1 LVEHFAKQANCR
13 ASAAATRRLG
23 RHCQSGK
30 FGASRIGFKAGRRA
44 KERNVSETDTTDRRI
59 QPSFAEFPAR
69 SAAAAAP
76 AVSREP
82 QAAASPSRHSV
93 YAAATLGAPDAH
105 SPALARLAELALH
118 SGAETPVSIGLL
130 GGAGSGKSSA
140 LAALIRRIEAL
151 AKAAAAGGPY
161 VSQALVLHVRGHEL
175 AEEPEAVLAARLHQ
189 ALERSAPAFA
199 QATAVDAV
207 HSTSDPQALTRAAN
221 ERLDQARSRLDTER
235 QALEDVS
242 ARRARLVDSVLYE
255 TAGSQVDAYARSR
268 RSGIESALRAFGIA
282 GNDPIRAYKDEVIG
296 LAQGRGGSSR
306 AGLAL
311 RSLWA
316 YRGQTRLIVF
326 AVLFL
331 LLAWG
336 FGYLEREHAWLDS
349 IRGSGE
355 TARPLAD
362 WLQAHLNWLATL
374 RSAALVIA
382 LLCVLANLWRAFRF
396 VQPVFRGA
404 TLLHR
409 DVAQRGQDL
418 DSRLSHQ
425 TRRVDNL
432 ARDVDALAARAA
444 EMEKRA
450 GDHGGAQGAIEL
462 PPFHA
467 SASDRMA
474 IESARAFFASVSNR
488 LAHGDAGGAPQRV
501 IVAIDGLE
509 AAASSAT
516 EVIAA
521 LLARPGFVAVMT
533 ADPAQSGPDRL
544 SRIIQVPFTVAPP
557 DHAALVDRLL
567 GRPAAAASAAT
578 DAMDARNS
586 SLDTPVSDGE
596 AELLAALAPL
606 AGPSPRGVKRFV
618 NLYRVTRLD
627 APDDLAPL
635 AFMLALNAGGSADEI
650 AAVDAS
656 LAGTDERAPFILQQS
671 AGTRLAAALSAAEQ
685 AEGKKLTL
693 GSMRRARDIAR
704 TWSFGSGEG
713 DAF

>member
-1 LVEHFAKQANCR
+1 M
-13 ASAAATRRLG
+13 
-23 RHCQSGK
+23 
-30 FGASRIGFKAGRRA
+30 
-44 KERNVSETDTTDRRI
+44 SETETTDRRI
-59 QPSFAEFPAR
+59 PPSFAEFPG
-69 SAAAAAP
+69 AAAAAAPP

-82 QAAASPSRHSV
+82 QAPASASMPRNTVFAADAV
-93 YAAATLGAPDAH
+93 GAPDAL

-118 SGAETPVSIGLL
+118 RGAETPVSIGLL
-130 GGAGSGKSSA
+130 GEAGSGKSSV

-161 VSQALVLHVRGHEL
+161 VSQALVLQVSGHEL
-175 AEEPEAVLAARLHQ
+175 GEEPEAVLAARLHQ
-189 ALERSAPAFA
+189 AIERREPSFA
-199 QATAVDAV
+199 RDCAADAV
-207 HSTSDPQALTRAAN
+207 HSTSDPRALARATN

-242 ARRARLVDSVLYE
+242 ARRARLVDTVLYE

-282 GNDPIRAYKDEVIG
+282 GNDPIRAYKDEVNG
-296 LAQGRGGSSR
+296 LAAGRGGSSR
-306 AGLAL
+306 AGLAM

-316 YRGQTRLIVF
+316 YRGQTRWLVL
-326 AVLFL
+326 AVIFL
-331 LLAWG
+331 ALAWG
-336 FGYLEREHAWLDS
+336 FGYLERDHAWIES
-349 IRGSGE
+349 IRGSGD

-374 RSAALVIA
+374 RSAAIIIA
-382 LLCVLANLWRAFRF
+382 ILCVLANVWRAFRF

-444 EMEKRA
+444 EAEKRA
-450 GDHGGAQGAIEL
+450 GDGAGQGAIEL

-467 SASDRMA
+467 SASDRIG

-488 LAHGDAGGAPQRV
+488 LAHGGARSGPQRV
-501 IVAIDGLE
+501 IIAIDGLE
-509 AAASSAT
+509 AAAGSAIQS
-516 EVIAA
+516 VAA
-521 LLARPGFVAVMT
+521 LLARPGFVAIVT
-533 ADPAQSGPDRL
+533 ADPARIGTDRL
-544 SRIIQVPFTVAPP
+544 SRFIQVPFTVPP
-557 DHAALVDRLL
+557 TDHAALVDRLL
-567 GRPAAAASAAT
+567 GRAAAPASAA
-578 DAMDARNS
+578 AEPIDARHS

-618 NLYRVTRLD
+618 NLYRLARLD
-627 APDDLAPL
+627 APDELAPL
-635 AFMLALNAGGSADEI
+635 AFMLALDAGGSADEI
-650 AAVDAS
+650 AAVEGS
-656 LAGTDERAPFILQQS
+656 LAGADERAPFILQQS
-671 AGTRLAAALSAAEQ
+671 AGTRLAAGLSAAEQ

-693 GSMRRARDIAR
+693 GNMRQARDVAR
-704 TWSFGSGEG
+704 TWSFGSGAG